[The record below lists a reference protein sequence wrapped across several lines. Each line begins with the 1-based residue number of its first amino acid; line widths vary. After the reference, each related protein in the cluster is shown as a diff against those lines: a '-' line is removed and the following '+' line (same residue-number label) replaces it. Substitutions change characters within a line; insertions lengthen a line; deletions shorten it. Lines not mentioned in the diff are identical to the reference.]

1 MPNQEEP
8 SITLAKQIRIYLGS
22 FFLPPLGLIWGIKY
36 LKKDNQQIRK
46 VGRIAIILT
55 ILSLA
60 LTIWTA
66 VSFTNSFNQALL
78 NQTDFQNLGY

>member
-1 MPNQEEP
+1 MESIIMPNQEEP

-78 NQTDFQNLGY
+78 NQ